1 MDPNQF
7 LQGMNAISNA
17 KTRAEQARTTEELAE
32 INRREAEEQAKP
44 QCPVCGGRIEKGF
57 AKCKHC
63 NEELIWADNIV
74 GRKVDGAEGL
84 QQIIEKRENLARE
97 KERQRQLL
105 AQQEEERE
113 QRQKEEDAKITP
125 SDVIYFLMFWGA
137 VIYVCLVIYKSWG
150 KMGRPLPE
158 LLWPF

>member
-84 QQIIEKRENLARE
+84 QQIIDGRECLARG

-113 QRQKEEDAKITP
+113 QRQKEKDAPKNALGCIL
-125 SDVIYFLMFWGA
+125 YFLALG
-137 VIYVCLVIYKSWG
+137 YVCLVIYKSWG
-150 KMGRPLPE
+150 KMDRPLPE